1 MKKISILFALLCL
14 LTAVGCGNTGSEII
28 IPDESITADTTV
40 EEAASEESPQETA
53 ETELSAEIPAEAVT
67 KKTAVKTVNGE
78 ISSITVCYLNEHDD
92 ELLKIKVDPETG
104 EETVDSRNEYLYDE
118 NGNMSY
124 EKSNSR
130 ILGESETY
138 YKHNENGDNI
148 RLEGMKGGKTS
159 FELDIIYDSNH
170 HQYASHEILY
180 DPESADNE
188 ILSDNKTD
196 YSDCEF
202 DDNGNI
208 TFIRYNDQ
216 KYSAVSRTY
225 NAENYLISE
234 TSYYSDYGK
243 EEGVDYALIQNAKYS
258 DNGDLTSVDII
269 LLSDPDTE
277 KTVRTQELRY
287 DEAGRLIY
295 MEDNYIS
302 KNRLTVTEYEYEAL
316 KQAE

>member
-1 MKKISILFALLCL
+1 M
-14 LTAVGCGNTGSEII
+14 LTAVGCGNTSSEII

-208 TFIRYNDQ
+208 TFIRYSNQ
-216 KYSAVSRTY
+216 KYSSVSRTY

-269 LLSDPDTE
+269 LLSAPDTE
-277 KTVRTQELRY
+277 RTVRTQELSY
-287 DEAGRLIY
+287 DEVGRLIY
-295 MEDNYIS
+295 MKDNYIS
-302 KNRLTVTEYEYEAL
+302 KNKLTVTEYEYQDL